1 MTVTTQSFFQARL
14 ASTIKIYDPP
24 GQNNKKTAL
33 SLRKKKKKE
42 RKKYE
47 RRVEPRGGFL
57 KTHKNCQTANFFFF
71 FPSTSTEPKVLTS
84 SP

>member
-33 SLRKKKKKE
+33 SLRKKKKK
-42 RKKYE
+42 K
-47 RRVEPRGGFL
+47 G
-57 KTHKNCQTANFFFF
+57 KNMN
-71 FPSTSTEPKVLTS
+71 VV
-84 SP
+84 